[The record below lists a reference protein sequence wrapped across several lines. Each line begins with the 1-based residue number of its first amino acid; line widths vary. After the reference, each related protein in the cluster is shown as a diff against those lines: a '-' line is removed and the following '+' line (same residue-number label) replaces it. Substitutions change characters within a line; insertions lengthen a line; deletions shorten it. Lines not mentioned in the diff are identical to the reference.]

1 MVSGRYLM
9 LWSVGWVR
17 GGVFIYPIHDG
28 IETILSDGSI
38 CMDEFDKR
46 LYVDFDMK
54 IYNNNLLLELI
65 AKKKGKVLLK
75 VWFTWVLEQ
84 GELGLISTSKR
95 L

>member
-1 MVSGRYLM
+1 
-9 LWSVGWVR
+9 
-17 GGVFIYPIHDG
+17 
-28 IETILSDGSI
+28 
-38 CMDEFDKR
+38 MDEFDKR
-46 LYVDFDMK
+46 LYVGFDMK

-65 AKKKGKVLLK
+65 AKKKKGKVLLK